1 MEERIKAQVE
11 IKRMV
16 ELSLTPEDW
25 AMDEFED
32 PAETKRQELTVHILN
47 ERIQNLIMS
56 DMRDDDCYDVCVD
69 VVAEFQFAKYW
80 TDISE
85 GITVLRCVF
94 HACERHRH

>member
-11 IKRMV
+11 IKRTV

-32 PAETKRQELTVHILN
+32 PAEIKRQELAVHILN
-47 ERIQNLIMS
+47 ERIQNLIMN

-69 VVAEFQFAKYW
+69 VVTELQFAKYW

-85 GITVLRCVF
+85 GIRVLRCVF